1 MKSKFIFFDSK
12 RSFFINI
19 LIVLQMALWIF
30 YMASLISL
38 IRFNSS
44 SNEKI
49 NKSFKK
55 NTSAELFLN
64 ELIPESNTED
74 TLYSK
79 INEILSVLESK
90 GYKGGFISSSD
101 DYPTDISI
109 PLDVIHAKKSDLY
122 SKFNQLENSVTSLKP
137 FYMNQYVLD
146 SYKDNIIGKI
156 DLSTWNQQND
166 IPVILGSTFS
176 KSNHIGD
183 KFKIQNKF
191 YKIVGF
197 FKKDTLSWSQQGAS
211 NSLFS
216 LNNSFVIPINKKVL
230 LKKYACQPIIIY
242 SKSKININD
251 IKTAITPLYD
261 KAKVQSVTDN
271 INNYLKQLK
280 RQTDF
285 KALRLLVTSILITC
299 SLLLTLSYEIYT
311 NRDRIGILFSFGIN
325 KNKIFFIISYE
336 FSMILLCGL
345 MIGCLFYL
353 RNCEIVDFIYVNDTL
368 LSSLYIAIVAL
379 IIISI
384 FILRISFNN
393 INKLTPKEMIG
404 GFVE

>member
-90 GYKGGFISSSD
+90 GYKCGFISSSD

-183 KFKIQNKF
+183 KFKIQNK
-191 YKIVGF
+191 
-197 FKKDTLSWSQQGAS
+197 
-211 NSLFS
+211 
-216 LNNSFVIPINKKVL
+216 
-230 LKKYACQPIIIY
+230 
-242 SKSKININD
+242 
-251 IKTAITPLYD
+251 
-261 KAKVQSVTDN
+261 
-271 INNYLKQLK
+271 
-280 RQTDF
+280 
-285 KALRLLVTSILITC
+285 
-299 SLLLTLSYEIYT
+299 
-311 NRDRIGILFSFGIN
+311 
-325 KNKIFFIISYE
+325 
-336 FSMILLCGL
+336 
-345 MIGCLFYL
+345 
-353 RNCEIVDFIYVNDTL
+353 
-368 LSSLYIAIVAL
+368 
-379 IIISI
+379 
-384 FILRISFNN
+384 
-393 INKLTPKEMIG
+393 
-404 GFVE
+404 